1 VVIKHPHKNQKD
13 ARNKSPFIFHRY
25 IYKDMTKTQ
34 LKQLIKEC
42 LNEIDFNSNTNKNH
56 SKVDNFLNRLDNAI
70 VKNPRMVGGKL
81 IVDLTTQ
88 IESITVELI
97 LKEIKN
103 K

>member
-1 VVIKHPHKNQKD
+1 
-13 ARNKSPFIFHRY
+13 
-25 IYKDMTKTQ
+25 
-34 LKQLIKEC
+34 
-42 LNEIDFNSNTNKNH
+42 
-56 SKVDNFLNRLDNAI
+56 
-70 VKNPRMVGGKL
+70 MVGGKL

>member
-1 VVIKHPHKNQKD
+1 
-13 ARNKSPFIFHRY
+13 
-25 IYKDMTKTQ
+25 MTKTE

-42 LNEIDFNSNTNKNH
+42 LCEIDFNSYTNKNP

>member
-1 VVIKHPHKNQKD
+1 
-13 ARNKSPFIFHRY
+13 
-25 IYKDMTKTQ
+25 MTKTE
-34 LKQLIKEC
+34 LKELIKETI
-42 LNEIDFNSNTNKNH
+42 NEIGFNSDTNKNP
-56 SKVDNFLNRLDNAI
+56 SKVDNFLNSLDNAI

>member
-1 VVIKHPHKNQKD
+1 
-13 ARNKSPFIFHRY
+13 
-25 IYKDMTKTQ
+25 MTKTE

-42 LNEIDFNSNTNKNH
+42 LCEIDFNLYTNKNP

>member
-1 VVIKHPHKNQKD
+1 MG
-13 ARNKSPFIFHRY
+13 FIFYGY
-25 IYKDMTKTQ
+25 IYIDMTKTE
-34 LKQLIKEC
+34 LKELIKETI
-42 LNEIDFNSNTNKNH
+42 NEIDFNSDTNKNP

>member
-1 VVIKHPHKNQKD
+1 MG
-13 ARNKSPFIFHRY
+13 FIFYRHIY
-25 IYKDMTKTQ
+25 IDMTKTE
-34 LKQLIKEC
+34 LKELIKETI
-42 LNEIDFNSNTNKNH
+42 NEIDFNSDTNKNP

>member
-1 VVIKHPHKNQKD
+1 
-13 ARNKSPFIFHRY
+13 
-25 IYKDMTKTQ
+25 MTKSD
-34 LKQLIKEC
+34 LKQLIKETIS
-42 LNEIDFNSNTNKNH
+42 EVDTSSNTGGKP
-56 SKVDNFLNRLDNAI
+56 SKVNNFLNSINGAI
-70 VKNPRMVGGKL
+70 AKNPRMVGGKL

>member
-1 VVIKHPHKNQKD
+1 
-13 ARNKSPFIFHRY
+13 
-25 IYKDMTKTQ
+25 MTKTQ

-42 LNEIDFNSNTNKNH
+42 LNEIDFNSDTNKNP

>member
-1 VVIKHPHKNQKD
+1 
-13 ARNKSPFIFHRY
+13 
-25 IYKDMTKTQ
+25 MTQ
-34 LKQLIKEC
+34 SELNQLIKEC
-42 LNEIDFNSNTNKNH
+42 LCEIDFNSVTNKN
-56 SKVDNFLNRLDNAI
+56 SSIVDNFLNRLDNAI

>member
-1 VVIKHPHKNQKD
+1 MG
-13 ARNKSPFIFHRY
+13 FIFYEY
-25 IYKDMTKTQ
+25 IYIDMTKTE
-34 LKQLIKEC
+34 LKELIKETI
-42 LNEIDFNSNTNKNH
+42 NEIDFNSDTNKNP

>member
-1 VVIKHPHKNQKD
+1 
-13 ARNKSPFIFHRY
+13 
-25 IYKDMTKTQ
+25 MTKTQ

>member
-1 VVIKHPHKNQKD
+1 MG
-13 ARNKSPFIFHRY
+13 FIFYGY
-25 IYKDMTKTQ
+25 IYIDMTKTE
-34 LKQLIKEC
+34 LKELIKETI
-42 LNEIDFNSNTNKNH
+42 NEIGFNSDTNKNP

>member
-1 VVIKHPHKNQKD
+1 
-13 ARNKSPFIFHRY
+13 
-25 IYKDMTKTQ
+25 MTKTE
-34 LKQLIKEC
+34 LKELIKETI
-42 LNEIDFNSNTNKNH
+42 NEIDFNSDTNKNP